1 METSPYSGAQ
11 DPPAEQRMRITIV
24 VPALGA
30 GGTEHVVTL
39 VANHWSRQGHE
50 VTIITFEPPTAVAY
64 YSIDPQID
72 IWRLGGAGRPKS
84 KLHSGL
90 MAFRRMR
97 RLAAALRASRPTF
110 ILSFLTRTNVL
121 TLLAGMRL
129 GMPIIVSERNNPE
142 LQPFGRGWRWLQQR
156 LYPRAFGLVTM
167 TRGALETF
175 PTAMRRRGWVVPN
188 AFDLPPGWNN
198 RREDTVL
205 TAVGRLT
212 HQKGFDLLL
221 EAFAKIAPD
230 LPEWH
235 LRIWGEGEERA
246 SLEAQRDRLGLADRV
261 SLPGVTARP
270 GEWVE
275 TADVFVLSSRYEG
288 WGIVLLEAM
297 AAGIPAVSFR
307 CQWGPEE
314 MIRDGED
321 GILVERENIDAL
333 AEALRKIMKD
343 PLLRYHLGRSAEQSA
358 GRFTQQ
364 RVLAEWDTVAAAVQ
378 AANQRSPNP
387 ISS

>member
-1 METSPYSGAQ
+1 MATSPYCGAHDHPDQ
-11 DPPAEQRMRITIV
+11 KTTRTTIV

-30 GGTEHVVTL
+30 GGTEHVVSL

-50 VTIITFEPPTAVAY
+50 VTIITFEAPTSEAY
-64 YSIDPQID
+64 YPIDPHID
-72 IWRLGGAGRPKS
+72 IWRLGGAGRPRS
-84 KLHSGL
+84 NLHSGL

-97 RLAAALRASRPTF
+97 KLAAALRASRPTF

-121 TLLAGMRL
+121 TLLAGWRL
-129 GMPIIVSERNNPE
+129 GVPIIVSERNNPE
-142 LQPFGRGWRWLQQR
+142 LQPVGRGWKRLQRW

-175 PTAMRRRGWVVPN
+175 PPIMRKRGWVVPN
-188 AFDLPPGWNN
+188 ASDLPPGWNS
-198 RREDTVL
+198 RRQDNTL

-246 SLEAQRDRLGLADRV
+246 NLEAQRNRLGLADRV
-261 SLPGVTARP
+261 SMPGVTKRP

-297 AAGIPAVSFR
+297 AAGIPTVSFR

-314 MIRDGED
+314 MISDGED
-321 GILVERENIDAL
+321 GILVEREDIDAL
-333 AEALRKIMKD
+333 ATALGRILRD
-343 PLLRYHLGRSAEQSA
+343 PLLRYHLGRDAEQSA
-358 GRFTQQ
+358 RRFTQE
-364 RVLAEWDTVAAAVQ
+364 RVLAEWDAVAAAAK
-378 AANQRSPNP
+378 AAGRMNS
-387 ISS
+387 

>member
-1 METSPYSGAQ
+1 MTKSPDAGVQ
-11 DPPAEQRMRITIV
+11 DRQAEQVIRTTIV

-30 GGTEHVVTL
+30 GGTEHVVSL

-50 VTIITFEPPTAVAY
+50 ITIITFEPPASEAY
-64 YSIDPQID
+64 YAIDPHID
-72 IWRLGGAGRPKS
+72 IWRLGGAGKPRS

-90 MAFRRMR
+90 MALRRMR
-97 RLAAALRASRPTF
+97 RLRAALRASRPTF

-121 TLLAGMRL
+121 TLLAGKRL
-129 GMPIIVSERNNPE
+129 GVPIIVSERNNPE

-156 LYPRAFGLVTM
+156 LYPTAFGMVTM

-175 PTAMRRRGWVVPN
+175 PPAMRKRGWVVPN

-235 LRIWGEGEERA
+235 LRIWGEGEDRA
-246 SLEAQRDRLGLADRV
+246 SLEALRDRLGLSDRV
-261 SLPGVTARP
+261 SMPGVTGRP

-314 MIRDGED
+314 MISDGED
-321 GILVERENIDAL
+321 GILVDREDVDAL
-333 AEALRKIMKD
+333 AAALRKILKD

-358 GRFTQQ
+358 RRFTQE
-364 RVLAEWDTVAAAVQ
+364 RVLAEWDAVAAA
-378 AANQRSPNP
+378 AHGASANP
-387 ISS
+387 SSG